1 MFKRYR
7 NWGERVSS
15 RAMRRRHGAH
25 MQAASVERLEPLV
38 MLTAVPVL
46 SYHNDAASDG
56 QNTQETVLTPSNVNS
71 SSFGKLFT
79 ASVDGQ
85 VFAQPLFDPGL
96 TIAGGVHNVLF
107 VATEH
112 DSIYA
117 LDAGTGQLLWQDN
130 MLTAAVSGLPGATS
144 ITTVPAADAYLNQ
157 SQDITPEIGIT
168 STPVIDPS
176 SNTLYVTA
184 TTKEMV
190 AGVAHYVQQLFA
202 LNDATGGEKY
212 RLLNGT
218 NTNAPVTLG
227 DTTIVN
233 GVYTNISPL
242 SVNGT
247 GEGNDGHGH
256 VVFNANRQ
264 LQRAA
269 LTLVNGQLY
278 IEWGDYGL
286 QHPFHGWIAAFN
298 PGTLALTGVFA
309 DTPNG
314 VGGGIWG
321 GGGKLSS
328 DAQGN
333 LYLETGDG
341 TFDGDNS
348 TGSVTGLN
356 AAGFPVNG
364 DFGDSFLKMTID
376 TVHNSPSNQGI
387 DGWGLQVT
395 DYFTPFN
402 QAFLLAHDR
411 DLGSGAPLVLPD
423 AAGDAAHPHLLVG
436 SGKQGTIYLLDRDNL
451 GKFSASQ
458 SAETSQIVEE
468 TATSALPGGSYG
480 TPAYFNQSLFYAPAR
495 STGIKARDFSLPNG
509 SAQFNQTPAS
519 LSPDK
524 YLFPGS
530 TPSISANGM
539 TNGIVWDIDHGTSQ
553 LRAYNATGYD
563 KELYTSAQAA
573 NNRDAL
579 GTSVKFTVPTVTN
592 GFVFVGTSNSIVAY
606 GLLNPPA
613 GVPAASKSS
622 VSNPLPVL
630 SQAAPSSASTSVASS
645 VPADTRSAI
654 TGQDGSSTQGLD
666 GLFATSLMTGSSALV
681 FVPRDSTQSPQNGQ
695 PKTAESGGLP
705 VSAIDEVF
713 GNF

>member
-1 MFKRYR
+1 MFQRYR

-15 RAMRRRHGAH
+15 RAMRRRHRAH
-25 MQAASVERLEPLV
+25 TRIAAAERLEPRV

-56 QNTQETVLTPSNVNS
+56 QNTQETVLTPSNVKS
-71 SSFGKLFT
+71 TSFGKLFT

-85 VFAQPLFDPGL
+85 VYAQPLYFPGL

-144 ITTVPAADAYLNQ
+144 ITTVPSADAYLNAA
-157 SQDITPEIGIT
+157 QDITPEIGIT
-168 STPVIDPS
+168 STPVIDPA

-190 AGVAHYVQQLFA
+190 SGVAHDVQQLFA
-202 LNDATGGEKY
+202 LNVATGGEKY
-212 RLLNGT
+212 RIVNGV

-227 DTTIVN
+227 DTTFVN
-233 GVYTNISPL
+233 GVYANISPL

-247 GEGNDGHGH
+247 GDGTDGHGH
-256 VVFNANRQ
+256 VVFNATRE

-278 IEWGDYGL
+278 IGWGSYGDVS
-286 QHPFHGWIAAFN
+286 PYHGWIAAFN
-298 PGTLALTGVFA
+298 PATLALTGVFNA
-309 DTPNG
+309 TPNG
-314 VGGGIWG
+314 SDGGVWMAG
-321 GGGKLSS
+321 GEFSS

-333 LYLETGDG
+333 LYLETGNG
-341 TFDGDNS
+341 TFDGNNS

-364 DFGDSFLKMTID
+364 DFGDSFLKMAVD
-376 TVHNSPSNQGI
+376 TVHNSPTNQNQN
-387 DGWGLQVT
+387 GWGLKVT

-402 QAFLLAHDR
+402 QSFLDAHNR
-411 DLGSGAPLVLPD
+411 DLGSGGPLVLPD

-436 SGKQGTIYLLDRDNL
+436 AGKQGAIYLLDRDNM
-451 GKFSASQ
+451 GKFSASLT
-458 SAETSQIVEE
+458 AETSQIVEE
-468 TATSALPGGSYG
+468 TATSALPGGSFG
-480 TPAYFNQSLFYAPAR
+480 TPAYFNQSLFYVPAR

-509 SAQFNQTPAS
+509 SAQINPTPAS

-530 TPSISANGM
+530 TPSISANGT
-539 TNGIVWDIDHGTSQ
+539 TNGIVWDIDHGTNQ
-553 LRAYNATGYD
+553 LRAYNATGYNN
-563 KELYTSAQAA
+563 ELYTSAQAA

-613 GVPAASKSS
+613 SVPAASKSS

-630 SQAAPSSASTSVASS
+630 SQTAPSNASTSVASS
-645 VPADTRSAI
+645 VPADTRSA
-654 TGQDGSSTQGLD
+654 TPANDGSSTQGLD
-666 GLFATSLMTGSSALV
+666 GLFATMLMKGSSAPV
-681 FVPRDSTQSPQNGQ
+681 FVPRDSTQSPQNGE
-695 PKTAESGGLP
+695 PKAAESGGLP
-705 VSAIDEVF
+705 VSAIDKVF
-713 GNF
+713 SNF